1 MKTNV
6 INRIQSEELGT
17 EKLQNIRTI
26 CLDIHN
32 SKYCEERTIV
42 NSECK
47 CVGVQAFIP
56 HDKYDMLDCMIEVLK
71 YYDGTFKIFAERNIP
86 SPISFELKVN
96 SLEEVEDVLEG
107 VSPKNFLKW
116 FKVNEILNL

>member
-26 CLDIHN
+26 CLAIHN
-32 SKYCEERTIV
+32 SKYCEERTII
-42 NSECK
+42 NSEGK
-47 CVGVQAFIP
+47 CMGVQALIP
-56 HDKYDMLDCMIEVLK
+56 SNTDDTIDCMIEVLK

-96 SLEEVEDVLEG
+96 NLEEVEDVLEG
-107 VSPKNFLKW
+107 VSPKNFLK
-116 FKVNEILNL
+116 KLK